1 MDLSAL
7 PHFLDAK
14 GDPLFSNQWGAIL
27 NHQLLEALASHR
39 GIGLV
44 EYVMR

>member
-27 NHQLLEALASHR
+27 NHQLLEARLR
-39 GIGLV
+39 RIVVLV
-44 EYVMR
+44 LSNM